1 MPPKIYE
8 YLSSDEESSD
18 EEEKC
23 EPAEYYVN
31 KKGKLVK
38 KRKRKVQPKKEK
50 PKPRPSIIFEDDEKE
65 LNEWGIDIPL
75 YKHQEN
81 SVLKMENLE
90 DNSSQEVSYHDRY
103 AGNRKIE
110 FSSRVGILSDKVGS
124 GKTLTTVSFLS
135 RRKQTDAAMVGT
147 EKDINK
153 VYKKDGIEFINIEVI
168 DSQAQ
173 WVHDNKIY
181 YADVVNGKID
191 NKTTRKIEM

>member
-8 YLSSDEESSD
+8 YLSSDEESD

-23 EPAEYYVN
+23 EPSEYYVN

-50 PKPRPSIIFEDDEKE
+50 PKSRPSIIFEDDEKD

-90 DNSSQEVSYHDRY
+90 DNSSQEVSYNDRY
-103 AGNRKIE
+103 AGNNRKID

-124 GKTLTTVSFLS
+124 GKTLTSVSFLS
-135 RRKQTDAAMVGT
+135 RRKETDAAMIGT
-147 EKDINK
+147 QEDINK
-153 VYKKDGIEFINIEVI
+153 VYKKE
-168 DSQAQ
+168 SL
-173 WVHDNKIY
+173 
-181 YADVVNGKID
+181 VNENFGFSGLSFGGKKFLTKGTRFFP
-191 NKTTRKIEM
+191 KTKL